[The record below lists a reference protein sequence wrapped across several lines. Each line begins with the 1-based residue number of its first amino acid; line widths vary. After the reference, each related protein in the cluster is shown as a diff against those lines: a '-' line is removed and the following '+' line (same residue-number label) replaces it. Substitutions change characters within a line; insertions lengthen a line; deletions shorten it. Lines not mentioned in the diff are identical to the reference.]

1 MTQTLVAV
9 EVSTLIEELTEV
21 RNKKAELS
29 KQESK
34 IRAEVLKTT
43 GRVDTEI
50 FHPTTGVAIAEVVM
64 SERRSIKDWE
74 NFQLAFPEAYE
85 ALVQFTE
92 VATLNLK

>member
-1 MTQTLVAV
+1 MTQTVVAV
-9 EVSTLIEELTEV
+9 DVVALIADLAEV
-21 RNKKAELS
+21 RNQKAELS

-43 GRVDTEI
+43 GKVATEI
-50 FHPTTGVAIAEVVM
+50 FDPATGVAIAEVVM
-64 SERRSIKDWE
+64 SERRSINDWD
-74 NFQLAFPEAYE
+74 NFKLAFPEAYE